1 MIKGIDATPVLS
13 VKERIR
19 LQEIKKKEEEE
30 KKLEQQNKMYK
41 KQNTI

>member
-1 MIKGIDATPVLS
+1 MIKGVDAPVIS